1 MPLLLLLFACLQPK
15 PGQLEV
21 PCTANSNPELFNGV
35 DDNCNGEVDEG
46 VEIQIYSDSD
56 GDGFGA
62 GSSFQG
68 CVIGSGQSATG
79 DDCDDADP
87 TIYPNAEDA
96 CEDGIDQ
103 DCDPREL
110 QCVFQAEY
118 TTADADAKIY
128 SSKANYTAGE
138 YMAVGDISGDGVPDL
153 AVTTMYADGYN
164 GGGYVLYGPLSG
176 TMTLDDA
183 GDKLVGSRNTSS
195 VGRSIAVGDLTGD
208 GIEDVAIGAPDDTC
222 REWVLAGPLIGDI
235 DLESAGIIRIG
246 QFDTEVGHG
255 SAIGDVNG
263 DGTADLLIG
272 AYEDNQGGFDAG
284 AVFVELGPVQEGT
297 ATVNETADLM
307 LIGESRSAY
316 AGRYV
321 ASGKDVNGDGLDDIL
336 VAAPYATGGAPA
348 SGAAY
353 LVYGGAMGEVSLRD
367 ADAKYLGESSNDYAG
382 EGLTMGMWME
392 MV

>member
-1 MPLLLLLFACLQPK
+1 
-15 PGQLEV
+15 
-21 PCTANSNPELFNGV
+21 
-35 DDNCNGEVDEG
+35 
-46 VEIQIYSDSD
+46 
-56 GDGFGA
+56 
-62 GSSFQG
+62 
-68 CVIGSGQSATG
+68 
-79 DDCDDADP
+79 
-87 TIYPNAEDA
+87 
-96 CEDGIDQ
+96 
-103 DCDPREL
+103 
-110 QCVFQAEY
+110 
-118 TTADADAKIY
+118 
-128 SSKANYTAGE
+128 
-138 YMAVGDISGDGVPDL
+138 
-153 AVTTMYADGYN
+153 MYADGYN